1 MKHIAILA
9 AIAATTTGLRAA
21 EPAPAEGQAK
31 VQLAILLDTSSSM
44 NGLIDQARTQLWS
57 VVNTFIDAK
66 VGGQVPFVEVA
77 LYEYG
82 NNSLTAESNYIRQL
96 QPLTRDLD
104 QISADLFKLTTNGG
118 SEYCGAVIQRATID
132 LSWDSSP
139 DVYKAIFIA
148 GNEPFT
154 QGPVDPF
161 EAGKAAI
168 TKGIIVNTIHCG
180 SEAQGISGKWK
191 DGATIADGRY
201 LTIDQNAVIVQI
213 DAPQDAEIA
222 TLNASLNQT
231 YVPIGS
237 VGRQRIEVQAAQD
250 KLAAESSAGNDALS
264 KRAAAK
270 STANYHNAAWDA
282 VDASREKDFDL
293 AKIPDADLPAEF
305 RGKSLEEKTAL
316 IDKAREAREKT
327 QADIL
332 RLNQERE
339 AFVAAKRAE
348 LAETSGEQTLD
359 QAVIATVR
367 EQAATKGYCFD
378 KAVSPKNPESAE

>member
-1 MKHIAILA
+1 MKNIAILA
-9 AIAATTTGLRAA
+9 AIAATTTGLHAA

-44 NGLIDQARTQLWS
+44 NGLIDQARAQLWS

-82 NNSLTAESNYIRQL
+82 NSSLTSESNYIRQL

-161 EAGKAAI
+161 EAGKTAI

-201 LTIDQNAVIVQI
+201 LTIDQNAVVVQI
-213 DAPQDAEIA
+213 DAPQDAEIV

-231 YVPIGS
+231 YVPIGA
-237 VGRQRIEVQAAQD
+237 VGRQRVEVQATQD
-250 KLAAESSAGNDALS
+250 KLAAESSAGNDALCN
-264 KRAAAK
+264 RAAAK

-293 AKIPDADLPAEF
+293 SKIPDADLPEEY
-305 RGKSLEEKTAL
+305 RGKTLEEKTAL
-316 IDKAREAREKT
+316 IDKARAAREKT

-348 LAETSGEQTLD
+348 LAEKSGEQTLD

-378 KAVSPKNPESAE
+378 KTVSPKNPESAE

>member
-66 VGGQVPFVEVA
+66 VGDQVPFVEVA

-82 NNSLTAESNYIRQL
+82 NDSLPAESNYIRQI

-118 SEYCGAVIQRATID
+118 SEFCGAVIQRATID

-180 SEAQGISGKWK
+180 SEADGISGKWK
-191 DGATIADGRY
+191 DGAAIADGRY
-201 LTIDQNAVIVQI
+201 LTIDQNAVVVQI
-213 DAPQDAEIA
+213 DAPQDAQIA

-231 YVPIGS
+231 YVPIGT
-237 VGRQRIEVQAAQD
+237 VGRQRVEVQATQD
-250 KLAAESSAGNDALS
+250 KLAAESSAGNDALCN
-264 KRAAAK
+264 RAAAK

-293 AKIPDADLPAEF
+293 SKVPDADLPEEY

-316 IDKAREAREKT
+316 IDKARQAREKT

-348 LAETSGEQTLD
+348 LAEKSGEQTLD

-378 KAVSPKNPESAE
+378 KTVSPKETKSAE